1 MSLQM
6 EIDSKEKY
14 SFDDYLKFF
23 HEILDKNKL
32 KKTSERFNILREI
45 YETDGHFNADTLF
58 KNLRR
63 KKYSVSKT
71 TIYNTLELLESF
83 QLIIKHHFG
92 YNFAQYEKY
101 DLTKPHDHIVI
112 DNTGE
117 LFEFQYKIPNNIIKK
132 LEEKYNISVSHH
144 SLTLFAKK
152 NNSYNHSP
160 SIDTSDE

>member
-1 MSLQM
+1 MA
-6 EIDSKEKY
+6 IDSKEKY
-14 SFDDYLKFF
+14 SFDEYRKFF
-23 HEILDKNKL
+23 HQILDENKL
-32 KKTSERFNILREI
+32 KKTSERFKILREI

-63 KKYSVSKT
+63 KKYTVSKT

-101 DLTKPHDHIVI
+101 DNKKPHDHIVI
-112 DNTGE
+112 DDTGE
-117 LFEFQYKIPNNIIKK
+117 LVEFQYKIPNNIIKK
-132 LEEKYNISVSHH
+132 MEEKYNVSITHH
-144 SLTLFAKK
+144 SLTLYAK
-152 NNSYNHSP
+152 NNNPYHHSP